1 MRRPLPAW
9 CADIGRQPAAA
20 SAGRLPPAPDAWA
33 VPELLALLGGS
44 AAAVIAAVG
53 SPALLKPVVLL
64 LLAPVAEEIVF
75 RRGMQESLLAR
86 APAAVANGLTAMA
99 FGAIHSLA
107 HQSAAALAV
116 ALPALLIGTLYQRK
130 RRLAPCVALHAGC
143 NAVWLLWHAS

>member
-33 VPELLALLGGS
+33 VPALLALLGGS
-44 AAAVIAAVG
+44 AAAVIAAIG

-75 RRGMQESLLAR
+75 RRGLQESLLAR
-86 APAAVANGLTAMA
+86 APAAVANGLTALA
-99 FGAIHSLA
+99 FGAVHAFA

-116 ALPALLIGTLYQRK
+116 VLPALAIGLLYQHT
-130 RRLAPCVALHAGC
+130 RRLTPCVVLHAGF
-143 NAVWLLWHAS
+143 NAVWLLVQAW